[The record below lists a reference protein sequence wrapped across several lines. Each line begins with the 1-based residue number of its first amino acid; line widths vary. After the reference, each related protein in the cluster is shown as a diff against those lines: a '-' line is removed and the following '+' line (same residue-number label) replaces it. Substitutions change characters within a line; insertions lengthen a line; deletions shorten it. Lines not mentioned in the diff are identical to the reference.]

1 MTILVAVR
9 AGSPT
14 TGFMPCGR
22 PRPTGKSC
30 SPVTISIRHRPL
42 RPRLEA
48 GAGYL
53 KTFPKLEAIFSL
65 GAGVDHLTTDP
76 DLPDLPRRPHCR
88 SRPHG
93 PYDRMGGAQLLLHHR
108 RQTHYARA
116 GRQLQLAAAPPV
128 AASAVRVGIMGLGE
142 LGRDAAQ
149 ALMALGFKVSG
160 WSRTEKQIDGVDCF
174 HGPEHLVPFLG
185 RTDILVSLLPLT
197 VETENLIGRTV
208 IDALAKDGPLG
219 GPVILNAGR
228 GRSLVEADLL
238 DALADG
244 RLKGASLDVFATE
257 PLPPESP
264 LWRAPNLFLTPHV
277 AAESDPVALSR
288 YVIGEIA
295 AYEPGGRFVILSIAV
310 KATESTTKDVRRRKR
325 QLP

>member
-9 AGSPT
+9 GWKPDHWIDALRAAAPDRTVVLPGDTFDPT
-14 TGFMPCGR
+14 AVRYALVWKPE
-22 PRPTGKSC
+22 P
-30 SPVTISIRHRPL
+30 
-42 RPRLEA
+42 
-48 GAGYL
+48 GYL
-53 KTFPKLEAIFSL
+53 RTFPKLEAIFSP

-76 DLPDLPRRPHCR
+76 DLPNLPVVRIVDPDLT
-88 SRPHG
+88 G
-93 PYDRMGGAQLLLHHR
+93 RMTEWVVLNVLLHHR
-108 RQTHYARA
+108 RQAHYIAAQDARSWKPL
-116 GRQLQLAAAPPV
+116 RQW

-142 LGRDAAQ
+142 LGRDAAR
-149 ALMALGFKVSG
+149 ALQALGFRVAG
-160 WSRTEKQIDGVDCF
+160 WSRTERRVDGVDCF
-174 HGPEHLVPFLG
+174 HGDQGLVPFLA

-197 VETENLIGRTV
+197 AETENMIDRAV

-244 RLKGASLDVFATE
+244 RVKGASLDVFTAE

-264 LWRAPNLFLTPHV
+264 LWRAPNIFLTPHV
-277 AAESDPVALSR
+277 AAESDPEALSR

-295 AYEPGGRFVILSIAV
+295 AYEAGRPLRHLVDRH
-310 KATESTTKDVRRRKR
+310 KGY
-325 QLP
+325 